1 MAEKD
6 NKKDNVSN
14 LVLFFPICFGW
25 ITLLFSID
33 LYCHFVIF
41 FFSSSNEI
49 IRLSQNNCI
58 QLFFYLFILY
68 NYIILKKNEIHLP
81 EWNNW

>member
-41 FFSSSNEI
+41 FFLLQM
-49 IRLSQNNCI
+49 RLLGYHKTTAFNC
-58 QLFFYLFILY
+58 FFIYLF
-68 NYIILKKNEIHLP
+68 YIITLY
-81 EWNNW
+81 